1 MGKPPK
7 KQFCWLMSGG
17 LMLKSSLLEMDLS
30 PVLDY
35 LEQSGSISIVVLDH
49 ELFIK
54 NCNQFFMNLIESSE
68 NPIGQN
74 LKDMLLPEDLDMFT
88 NLPKEGYQFISYNL
102 TSSHNNQNYMVGYLY
117 KINNGF
123 ILFGERAWISDDQII
138 QEISK
143 LNNDMA
149 NMTREL
155 NKKNNA
161 LEKANAKITKL
172 SRIDSLTGIA
182 NRRYFME
189 YFQKVHAHAARQN
202 VPLSLVMADLD
213 YFKKINDQFGHH
225 TGDIVLKEFAD
236 LLQNKSRQEDLPA
249 RIGGEEFA
257 VLLVHTGA
265 DRALTHAERLRS
277 KLESMEVSNH
287 NIKITAC
294 FGVANLKDG
303 EEIAEVMK
311 RADKALYAAKETG
324 RNAVRLAT

>member
-1 MGKPPK
+1 MVKPPK

-17 LMLKSSLLEMDLS
+17 LMLKSSLLEIDLS

-35 LEQSGSISIVVLDH
+35 LDQSGSISILVLDH

-54 NCNQFFMNLIESSE
+54 NCNHFFMKLIESSE

-74 LKDMLLPEDLDMFT
+74 LKDLLLPEDREMFI
-88 NLPKEGYQFISYNL
+88 NLPKEGYQVINYNL

-117 KINNGF
+117 KVNNGF
-123 ILFGERAWISDDQII
+123 ILLSERAWITDDQII

-143 LNNDMA
+143 LNNDMT

-161 LEKANAKITKL
+161 LEKANAQITKL

-182 NRRYFME
+182 NRRYFLE
-189 YFQKVHAHAARQN
+189 YFQKVHAHATRQDT
-202 VPLSLVMADLD
+202 PLSLVMADLD
-213 YFKKINDQFGHH
+213 YFKDINDHFGHY
-225 TGDIVLKEFAD
+225 TGDVVLKEFAD

-257 VLLVHTGA
+257 VLLIHTGA
-265 DRALTHAERLRS
+265 DQALTHAERMRS
-277 KLESMEVSNH
+277 KLESMELSNH
-287 NIKITAC
+287 NIKVTAC

-303 EEIAEVMK
+303 EKIEEIMK
-311 RADKALYAAKETG
+311 RADKALYAAKNAG
-324 RNAVRLAT
+324 RNTVRFAT